1 MRWWW
6 FGALFLG
13 FSLVPLRA
21 QDELPQPEG
30 GQPLDIEPPVLI
42 QSRAP
47 DGTLNVPVPAGE
59 VDLAKLE
66 SDLAK
71 AKKSAAS
78 GERLY
83 RAGIIAKVESE
94 ERAMKVVRLEARL
107 AAARLELAKQK
118 LDEQKTQNRVVEIEA
133 QLRAGED
140 QVAAATRAADEAAT
154 EQRRAELDAA
164 LRNLQRQQKLLALG
178 SGRKADVSR
187 AQKKLAELQGAGN

>member
-6 FGALFLG
+6 FGSLFLG

-21 QDELPQPEG
+21 QDDLPQAEA
-30 GQPLDIEPPVLI
+30 GQPLEIEPPVLI

-47 DGTLNVPVPAGE
+47 DGTPNVPVSDGE

-107 AAARLELAKQK
+107 AAARLELAKHK

-140 QVAAATRAADEAAT
+140 QVAAAARAAEEAAT

-164 LRNLQRQQKLLALG
+164 LRNLERQQKLLALG